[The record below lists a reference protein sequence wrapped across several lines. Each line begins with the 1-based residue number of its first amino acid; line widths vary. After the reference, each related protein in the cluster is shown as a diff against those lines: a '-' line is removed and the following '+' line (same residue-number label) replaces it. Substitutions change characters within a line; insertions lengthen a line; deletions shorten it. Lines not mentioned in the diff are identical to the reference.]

1 MEYAN
6 KSKEELVEEIFR
18 LKDTLKNMSLDYN
31 KALQILKEVEEL
43 CVIIKTKKGI
53 FKVFAI
59 ADTAMDIVKILE
71 KK

>member
-6 KSKEELVEEIFR
+6 KSKEELVEEIFK

>member
-1 MEYAN
+1 MR
-6 KSKEELVEEIFR
+6 SEEQ

-71 KK
+71 KKNPLPNTITV

>member
-6 KSKEELVEEIFR
+6 KSKEELVEEIFN
-18 LKDTLKNMSLDYN
+18 LKDTIQNMSLDYN
-31 KALQILKEVEEL
+31 KTLQILKEVKEL
-43 CVIIKTKKGI
+43 CIQIKTKKGI

>member
-6 KSKEELVEEIFR
+6 KSKEELVEEIFN
-18 LKDTLKNMSLDYN
+18 LKDTIQNMSLDYN
-31 KALQILKEVEEL
+31 KTLQILKEVKEL
-43 CVIIKTKKGI
+43 CILIKTKKGI

>member
-6 KSKEELVEEIFR
+6 KSKEELIEEIFN

-53 FKVFAI
+53 FKAFAI

>member
-6 KSKEELVEEIFR
+6 KSKEELVEEIFN

-31 KALQILKEVEEL
+31 KAMEILKEVNEL
-43 CVIIKTKKGI
+43 CVQIKTKKGL
-53 FKVFAI
+53 FKVFSVAE
-59 ADTAMDIVKILE
+59 TAWDIVKILE

>member
-6 KSKEELVEEIFR
+6 KSKEELIEEIFN